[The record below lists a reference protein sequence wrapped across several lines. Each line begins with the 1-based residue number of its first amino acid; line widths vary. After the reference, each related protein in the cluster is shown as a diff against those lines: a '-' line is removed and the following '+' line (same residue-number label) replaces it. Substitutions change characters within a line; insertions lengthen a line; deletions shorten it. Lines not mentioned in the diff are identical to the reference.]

1 MTKTLTSAALVAI
14 AAVTATPMASADIRT
29 FNVTISGLQE
39 VPPNPS
45 PGTGSATVTIDTVT
59 RLVQVNGTFTGMTAG
74 CTAGHLH
81 GLAGPG
87 ASAGVIFGFTVST
100 GATTGNFSGSSVLS
114 VANFNG
120 LMNGMTYLNIH
131 SSAFPG
137 GELRGQVIV
146 PAPGDLNQDGVV
158 DGNDLAIV
166 LGGWGPCAG
175 CVADITDDG
184 VVDGNDLAVVLGGW
198 S

>member
-1 MTKTLTSAALVAI
+1 MTKTLTSVALAAI
-14 AAVTATPMASADIRT
+14 AGIAASPMASADIQT
-29 FNVTISGLQE
+29 FTVQIMGSQE

-45 PGTGSATVTIDTVT
+45 PGTGSATITIDTVT
-59 RLVQVNGTFTGMTAG
+59 RLVQVSGSFSGMTAG

-87 ASAGVIFGFTVST
+87 ASAGVIFGFTVPA
-100 GATTGNFSGSSVLS
+100 GATSGSFSGSSVLS

-120 LMNGMTYLNIH
+120 LMNGLTYVNIH
-131 SSAFPG
+131 SSSFPG

-146 PAPGDLNQDGVV
+146 PDPADLNQDGDV
-158 DGNDLAIV
+158 DGKDLALV
-166 LGGWGPCAG
+166 LGSWGPCAG

-184 VVDGNDLAVVLGGW
+184 VVDGNDLAIVLGGW